1 MNKLKI
7 GLEEEKVLS
16 NDDDLVLTGQHGQY
30 LIMQKMG
37 KGGNG

>member
-1 MNKLKI
+1 MNKMNI
-7 GLEEEKVLS
+7 NFEEEKVSS